1 MRAEF
6 INHISKD
13 SKTMYYAEYIEYYDL
28 FITFSPILSFQILI
42 GVFHCGQNFLVL
54 LFLVYIYLF
63 TFGHA
68 VRHVGS

>member
-13 SKTMYYAEYIEYYDL
+13 SRTRHYAEYIDYYDL
-28 FITFSPILSFQILI
+28 FITFSPILAFQILI
-42 GVFHCGQNFLVL
+42 GVFYCVHIFLVL
-54 LFLVYIYLF
+54 LFLIYIYLF

-68 VRHVGS
+68 VQHAGS